1 MQNDAPLE
9 IERKFLIKFPDIS
22 KLALI
27 PGCKITQITQTYLL
41 CQNGCLRVRKSVCDG
56 KTVFKRTQ
64 KTKISDITRLEDE
77 KEISQE
83 TYNEL
88 LLCADGKRTP
98 VLKTRYAFPHNDRI
112 IEIDV
117 YPFWTDRAVAE
128 IELQA
133 ENETIDFPNFL
144 QIIKEVT
151 HDNRYSNKSLA
162 KQIITEPLNLNE

>member
-1 MQNDAPLE
+1 MPNNTPLE

-22 KLALI
+22 KLALTS
-27 PGCKITQITQTYLL
+27 GCKITEITQTYLL
-41 CQNGCLRVRKSVCDG
+41 CQNGCLRVRKSVCGG
-56 KTVFKRTQ
+56 KTVFKRTK

-77 KEISQE
+77 KEISEE

-98 VLKTRYAFPHNDRI
+98 IAKTRYAFPHNGHI

-117 YPFWTDRAVAE
+117 YPFWNDRAIAE
-128 IELQA
+128 IELQD
-133 ENETIDFPNFL
+133 ENQPFDFPNFL

-162 KQIITEPLNLNE
+162 KQTVTEELNEI